1 MCNKVVLLMEKL
13 PKFTQIISGRAK
25 NQTWAVW
32 SQGLCARLLHY
43 AASLKAS
50 AEKWS
55 LLKKITN
62 TRPSLLSTIRMLH
75 IILFYLILCL
85 ASTVVFTQS
94 ALGVYGGWPYFQQH

>member
-55 LLKKITN
+55 IIDIIIIITI
-62 TRPSLLSTIRMLH
+62 LSAYSPH
-75 IILFYLILCL
+75 QEY
-85 ASTVVFTQS
+85 
-94 ALGVYGGWPYFQQH
+94 YKYYFI